1 LKKLSSHIELGKE
14 GEKNAKQFLEN
25 NGYTVLETN
34 WRFRHKEI
42 DIVCKYENLLVF
54 VEVKTRTNDFFQ
66 KPYDAVEIKKQKLL
80 IDAAEAFVLE
90 YDNFSE
96 IRFDIISI
104 VYNNNQVQSIEHIKE
119 AFLPQIND

>member
-1 LKKLSSHIELGKE
+1 MKKTSLHIELGKE
-14 GEKNAKQFLEN
+14 GEKFAKQFLEN
-25 NGYTVLETN
+25 NEYTVLVTN

-42 DIVCKYENLLVF
+42 DIICKHENMLVF
-54 VEVKTRTNDFFQ
+54 IEVKTRTTDFFQ

-80 IDAAEAFVLE
+80 IDAAEAFVIE
-90 YDNFSE
+90 YNDFNE

-104 VYNNNQVQSIEHIKE
+104 VYNNSQVKSIEHIKE